1 MVNEWTI
8 YGNDGAA
15 KAVVKELE
23 LHDEWMAECFITVT
37 VKSAEPIDFAIGDYI
52 TYRDEKYSINY
63 DPTIIKKAQRGSYG
77 EGFVYDNIKFA
88 HDAQNKVVTC
98 DFTDIVL
105 NDNNLHYT
113 SLPTFPFFCES
124 VDDLL
129 DRIQACLEELYPG
142 EFIIIGLNSRRNK
155 ERGILVGREQAFIDA
170 YKEYVDPAYDSVTE
184 ATDDYGKQNVALT
197 VDNIT
202 CWDAVTKI
210 HEDFELNFIQR
221 GYVIVAGTSG
231 ALTPRTFRYGRGNG
245 LYELERICDS
255 SQQIVT
261 RLRAYGNETNIP
273 NRYYANLNTQCFGTA
288 ANVRKGNVSLGSHY
302 TEFEIDLDF
311 LSTYFKSRSVSYA
324 GTSEYPA
331 YIVQVKVDDVTVMG
345 RATRSVSNNKISVYS
360 EWISNTPEDDCDEPD
375 MTKMD
380 AFINAISNG
389 STVYFVSYIN
399 KDAWPTDHKNT
410 SSENLPNNMAVN
422 RLMLPGFPN
431 QSLYDWVK
439 ANGGTDTDDET
450 GLATINGFT
459 GYFSKDKHRPY
470 IDSLNRDEY
479 GLRPVSIYFDGN
491 GETTD
496 IHPTIEEMMY
506 GGIRIDEIVS
516 ADQITD
522 NGVYD
527 TSDPK
532 NFKITLP
539 DLGFD
544 LSEVYKDGASID
556 MKDGMCGARSFKMA
570 SRPKKN
576 SSGRWECTVQRAHD
590 DSLDL
595 WFPYNAFQLHSGDHY
610 VLIGIDMPDAYVN
623 AAAEKLFNAAIE
635 ALQKN
640 DKPTYTYQPRIDEIW
655 MQRQHDASV
664 GNPHTSI
671 HDTIKAG
678 DIFAFEDD
686 DLGIDGSIIIDV
698 LTIKENGN
706 NGLPTY
712 EVTLRDEKQVSTIQ
726 KMIDKAVTS
735 SSNNSGGSGS
745 AGGYTGRQVQ
755 DAIENYGSDFYL
767 SKTDDDTA
775 SGVILFLKG
784 LWVKAA
790 GLFGFDAEGN
800 LSANEGNFS
809 GRVTANDMRS
819 PNYTGDGI
827 ADTGWAVTNDNGSGS
842 SQAVFDYLTIRK
854 KMIVNSLEIKET
866 HVTAG
871 DIAQTCASAEL
882 ARTDYF
888 EVDDQGNYTLLG
900 YAKKKIPW
908 YLKGLAIV
916 LGKDSS
922 RSNFLRM
929 LGHYK
934 EIRVTLTAADL
945 SRCNRIRCYFL
956 AKDGEREIENWF
968 RVNDL
973 VRCQT
978 WNVTNVTRQTY
989 TPDFNDHAG
998 NVFWWRKCV
1007 DTSWNTGTPQYFDR
1021 NGNKTTNEAE
1031 AYVNEGG
1038 IARLASNGTYSATV
1052 DEAHAPKVLDGNTYH
1067 WIDVA
1072 YDYEAEQNAFR
1083 QGNDTGWCAKDS
1095 DIPALG
1101 DKVVQF
1107 GNSTDPDRM
1116 NITLSEVNGSGNID
1130 APDIKMYRG
1139 VYTFSLEKSWWG
1151 GVPCKMKLSPSTGY
1165 EFFGPHFKF
1174 TTEYGEARVPFDRA
1188 EKYWTSIAFERD
1200 EYHEAAGYEYP
1211 SYSDDILD
1219 QNGSF
1224 VSRADGRSPKNYV
1237 RKCYYYDRL
1246 THNGSLWLCSMANET
1261 WYWRA
1266 TVAFSTYAQGDKV
1279 TNYESL
1285 PDDQKA
1291 LCEHVRNYTNQEPS
1305 VASGDWTQQVDKGDA
1320 GAFKSR
1326 VFCRTNTR
1334 PNAPSNEITGGYNT
1348 ADNPV
1353 PPQVSGQPTWTD
1365 GDPGG
1370 SAMLWSST
1378 AWFYSDG
1385 THSNWTTPA
1394 SETDTETL
1402 DIEFSPNYYQPSNP
1416 VDIAP
1421 SNRGNGTRYGT
1432 VGTNSRANGSGYS
1445 ADWYDPYYDRNNG
1458 YVNWSNMIWRAE
1470 RKIKNGEYIGSWSV
1484 SRIKGEGSI
1493 RVDLDNEMDSMLYDG
1508 AGNKLSGNIVSNAH
1522 LYDGTN
1528 DKTSSASWRISA
1540 SGCTI
1545 SSTTGSVI
1553 TVTAV
1558 SSTDATVTVTATYN
1572 SKEYSAIMSIKKIVN
1587 ADKFDLDIS
1596 PNALFLNTSDGWGSS
1611 KTITIKVMRT
1621 PAGGGTPTAVNPST
1635 YDLSLNASV
1644 GTISGS
1650 GTSRTLTITQTLAT
1664 NNDGTTVTLYKS
1676 NLSNVYDRETIP
1688 FNKAMNGSDGKYTVT
1703 HYALSDSRT
1712 THPAESSSDWSTDEK
1727 TPTEAKPYVWQ
1738 RTRLYDP
1745 NTGTWATGSSWV
1757 YVCLTGDQ
1765 GPEGIEG
1772 NAYDLVTSPTQLL
1785 YNPTTT
1791 NFVGVSGFTVS
1802 RINNGKASTDG
1813 SVAVY
1818 PIKSDGTRDS
1828 AISPTSSGV
1837 YNANSS
1843 YIRYDA
1849 VWTIS
1854 SVVVATASVL
1864 IVKYGET
1871 GSVGHVGRFY
1881 YYAGDYSASTTYTI
1895 EDTQAPYVKYN
1906 GKFYMLDNSAN
1917 GSING
1922 SWSGK
1927 RPDLYSSGNPWTKM
1941 TSEQEYYIAKAVF
1954 ADQAYLGA
1962 FVINGDWMISQY
1974 GTGTLSTFNGE
1985 NFAKYL
1991 SGEISY
1997 YSGFKPNFAV
2007 DGKTGKTY
2015 QSDAYITGSINATSG
2030 NIGGFGLYSD
2040 RFEGTNDGQTVKM
2053 SPSQIYFK
2061 KGSSQLSM
2069 TATNFMAYN
2078 GYVEIVGNTGSNDK
2092 ESLYVGGRAKLRSL
2106 AVEVGSLVES
2116 TWLRRRSFVCG
2127 FTGSR
2132 TLPSD
2137 PQDGEILFFKGGYNT
2152 NVTIYAASGQKIM
2165 VPWDSG
2171 LVDSLDIEQW
2181 SAMFIYAGYLN
2192 SSSNVWVAFKCG

>member
-142 EFIIIGLNSRRNK
+142 EFVIIGLNSRRNK

-288 ANVRKGNVSLGSHY
+288 ANVRKGNLSLGSHY
-302 TEFEIDLDF
+302 TEFDIDLDF

-479 GLRPVSIYFDGN
+479 GLRPASIYFDGN

-576 SSGRWECTVQRAHD
+576 ASGRWECTVQRAHD

-1007 DTSWNTGTPQYFDR
+1007 DTSWNTGVPQYFDR

-1116 NITLSEVNGSGNID
+1116 NITLSEVNGSGNVD

-1151 GVPCKMKLSPSTGY
+1151 GVPCKMKLSPATGY

-1200 EYHEAAGYEYP
+1200 EYHEAVGYEYP

-1224 VSRADGRSPKNYV
+1224 VSRADGSSPKNYV

-1291 LCEHVRNYTNQEPS
+1291 LCEHVRNYTNEEPG
-1305 VASGDWTQQVDKGDA
+1305 VASGDWTQQVDKGESMIRLAID
-1320 GAFKSR
+1320 
-1326 VFCRTNTR
+1326 
-1334 PNAPSNEITGGYNT
+1334 NEHE
-1348 ADNPV
+1348 DF
-1353 PPQVSGQPTWTD
+1353 
-1365 GDPGG
+1365 
-1370 SAMLWSST
+1370 L
-1378 AWFYSDG
+1378 FDG
-1385 THSNWTTPA
+1385 T
-1394 SETDTETL
+1394 TL
-1402 DIEFSPNYYQPSNP
+1402 
-1416 VDIAP
+1416 IAP
-1421 SNRGNGTRYGT
+1421 SG
-1432 VGTNSRANGSGYS
+1432 
-1445 ADWYDPYYDRNNG
+1445 
-1458 YVNWSNMIWRAE
+1458 
-1470 RKIKNGEYIGSWSV
+1470 
-1484 SRIKGEGSI
+1484 
-1493 RVDLDNEMDSMLYDG
+1493 G
-1508 AGNKLSGNIVSNAH
+1508 ATSPIH
-1522 LYDGTN
+1522 LYYGREDVIAEA
-1528 DKTSSASWRISA
+1528 TSL
-1540 SGCTI
+1540 TVD
-1545 SSTTGSVI
+1545 STTGTPTSGANKPYISDNILYIPTINAETAKVVIKAVYEGQPYYAEFTANRTTQDKYDIVVRPSSIAYNATTYASSSSYTTIQTINLSATGIGIGGTKLNPSLSASVGAGKLCVFWAYVSTNGSIGSFSTYPVTSKAVTKSECEYYAGIYFELRYYTSSSEYRICDYETVEIAKTEDGVKGDKGDKGDQGVKGNNGENGKDGWMVAADPANVIITQNLDAQNSFTTATVSFTAKKGNTSATITSIGTPSWVHFTGNRNSSNKTI
-1553 TVTAV
+1553 TVTAPTKD
-1558 SSTDATVTVTATYN
+1558 SSGNYYSEGSFTVNVNVTDP
-1572 SKEYSAIMSIKKIVN
+1572 
-1587 ADKFDLDIS
+1587 D
-1596 PNALFLNTSDGWGSS
+1596 
-1611 KTITIKVMRT
+1611 
-1621 PAGGGTPTAVNPST
+1621 GGGTITFSVTVFCYANLLGTWKQSVENGTETIIANKVT
-1635 YDLSLNASV
+1635 YDYVNGVLTKDGRNYDSIRNAAIANETWKSNKESIYDGYSTSISELNTQVNTAEQSLSTLQTTVNGHTTQISTIEQTSSEIKLNV
-1644 GTISGS
+1644 KNLEDGIEETGIDITNGTIDLIAGKVNFKASN
-1650 GTSRTLTITQTLAT
+1650 GTST
-1664 NNDGTTVTLYKS
+1664 NPYMS
-1676 NLSNVYDRETIP
+1676 I
-1688 FNKAMNGSDGKYTVT
+1688 GSDGKLTV
-1703 HYALSDSRT
+1703 DSI
-1712 THPAESSSDWSTDEK
+1712 K
-1727 TPTEAKPYVWQ
+1727 
-1738 RTRLYDP
+1738 
-1745 NTGTWATGSSWV
+1745 AT
-1757 YVCLTGDQ
+1757 
-1765 GPEGIEG
+1765 
-1772 NAYDLVTSPTQLL
+1772 
-1785 YNPTTT
+1785 
-1791 NFVGVSGFTVS
+1791 
-1802 RINNGKASTDG
+1802 
-1813 SVAVY
+1813 
-1818 PIKSDGTRDS
+1818 
-1828 AISPTSSGV
+1828 
-1837 YNANSS
+1837 
-1843 YIRYDA
+1843 
-1849 VWTIS
+1849 
-1854 SVVVATASVL
+1854 
-1864 IVKYGET
+1864 
-1871 GSVGHVGRFY
+1871 
-1881 YYAGDYSASTTYTI
+1881 
-1895 EDTQAPYVKYN
+1895 
-1906 GKFYMLDNSAN
+1906 
-1917 GSING
+1917 
-1922 SWSGK
+1922 
-1927 RPDLYSSGNPWTKM
+1927 
-1941 TSEQEYYIAKAVF
+1941 
-1954 ADQAYLGA
+1954 
-1962 FVINGDWMISQY
+1962 NGD
-1974 GTGTLSTFNGE
+1974 F
-1985 NFAKYL
+1985 
-1991 SGEISY
+1991 
-1997 YSGFKPNFAV
+1997 
-2007 DGKTGKTY
+2007 TGK
-2015 QSDAYITGSINATSG
+2015 ITATSG
-2030 NIGGFGLYSD
+2030 NITG
-2040 RFEGTNDGQTVKM
+2040 EMTVGTYGYGYNSIKIVPSSTNPSIVGYVGTTEVFRLG
-2053 SPSQIYFK
+2053 SQILYD
-2061 KGSSQLSM
+2061 GSTKATLKLGYTYLRDGALYLSDSNGDGTRLQKSQLVVDRMFAGSHYPFSVTINNSLKVEMGANGASM
-2069 TATNFMAYN
+2069 WPT
-2078 GYVEIVGNTGSNDK
+2078 
-2092 ESLYVGGRAKLRSL
+2092 
-2106 AVEVGSLVES
+2106 
-2116 TWLRRRSFVCG
+2116 
-2127 FTGSR
+2127 SR
-2132 TLPSD
+2132 TDVGLGMMYV
-2137 PQDGEILFFKGGYNT
+2137 DGDVVKVNMG
-2152 NVTIYAASGQKIM
+2152 A
-2165 VPWDSG
+2165 
-2171 LVDSLDIEQW
+2171 
-2181 SAMFIYAGYLN
+2181 
-2192 SSSNVWVAFKCG
+2192 